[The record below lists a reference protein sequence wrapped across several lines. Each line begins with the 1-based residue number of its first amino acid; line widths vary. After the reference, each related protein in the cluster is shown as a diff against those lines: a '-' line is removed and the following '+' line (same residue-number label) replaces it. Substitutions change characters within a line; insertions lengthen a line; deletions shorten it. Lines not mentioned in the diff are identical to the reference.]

1 MKKENSITI
10 RLEDKTIEEIK
21 KKSRNMNMNISGYV
35 RFCVENTIKDNYI
48 PKAKVMFLMHEL
60 LSDSEL
66 QKNQKVKKI
75 TKELFEKWI

>member
-10 RLEDKTIEEIK
+10 RLDDKTMKEIK
-21 KKSRNMNMNISGYV
+21 KRSNNLNMNISGYV
-35 RFCVENTIKDNYI
+35 RFCVENANKDNYI

-75 TKELFEKWI
+75 TKELVERWI